1 MATSI
6 GMVLQQWA
14 ELDIFYYALP
24 FLLIFALVFAI
35 LQKVNIMGGE
45 ADRNRGISAI
55 IALAVALMA
64 IQYDQ
69 VPIFFSI
76 IFPKLGIGLSILLT
90 AIILMGLFVD
100 YSKYQGAAYV
110 FLAIGAV
117 ASVVIVLSSLS
128 DYSWWSGSF
137 WQENLSAIVAG
148 LIILIFILVV
158 VTSGRDPDK
167 KHGLWKPIPA
177 PAK

>member
-1 MATSI
+1 MTQSI

-14 ELDIFYYALP
+14 EMDIFYYALP

-45 ADRNRGISAI
+45 ADRNRGVYAI
-55 IALAVALMA
+55 IALAVGLLA

-76 IFPKLGIGLSILLT
+76 IFPKLGIGLAILLT

-110 FLAIGAV
+110 FFAIGGV
-117 ASVVIVLSSLS
+117 TTLIIILNSLS

-137 WQENLSAIVAG
+137 WQDNMSAIVAG
-148 LIILIFILVV
+148 LIILVFIFVV
-158 VTSGRDPDK
+158 VSSGRDPDK
-167 KHGLWKPIPA
+167 KHGLWKPIPK
-177 PAK
+177 PNI